1 VNNPSG
7 TQLNQV
13 KHKELSLMENIAFAL
28 AYALPALGAAMGVGL
43 IGKGA
48 LGAAGRNPEKIGELR
63 TLMITAI
70 VFADSLAII
79 GIIVGFLAKG

>member
-1 VNNPSG
+1 
-7 TQLNQV
+7 
-13 KHKELSLMENIAFAL
+13 MDAM
-28 AYALPALGAAMGVGL
+28 AYALPALGAAVGIGL
-43 IGKGA
+43 IGNGA
-48 LGAAGRNPEKIGELR
+48 LNALGRNPEKLSDIR